1 MYSQYEAIL
10 GAAGSGKSTE
20 LRLRNEREKNYSL
33 LTSSTGI
40 SAVNL
45 GGRTI
50 NSVLNYFNTA
60 DLLRQFTYNR
70 TKLIAKLRVIK
81 RRYRYIAIDEVS
93 MLDGKALDIIYSLL
107 EEANKSGS
115 ISKQLGLI
123 LLGDAGQLP
132 VVDKDGAIPF
142 FEAHCWQK
150 FMITALKEIKR
161 QADVDFIR
169 SLNLVREGRFEEALD
184 WFSENVE
191 FAKSLDKNFPG
202 PTIVSRNDTVNAF
215 NQEALA
221 RLPGDIQM
229 YPKEIHMEG
238 DYPAP
243 SEWKNIPPELVLKPG
258 AQVML
263 LSNDHTA
270 NYANGDL
277 GKVVQLYPK
286 HVSVRLS
293 RTKDER
299 LIEYKRL
306 ECKDERGNTR
316 GYMSY
321 IPLRLAYA
329 MTVFKSQSL
338 TLDKVQIRL
347 TEPFLGKL
355 SGGLYT
361 ALSRSRTPEGIRL
374 VGTRSSFIQAGYINP
389 SYLRWVHLTRTD
401 GTRTTSF

>member
-1 MYSQYEAIL
+1 MYSRYEAIL

-20 LRLRNEREKNYSL
+20 LRLRNEKDKRYSL

-60 DLLRQFTYNR
+60 DLLRKYTHSR
-70 TKLIAKLRVIK
+70 PRLISKLRMIK
-81 RRYRYIAIDEVS
+81 QRYKYIAIDEVS
-93 MLDGKALDIIYSLL
+93 MLDGKALDIIYSLV
-107 EEANKSGS
+107 EEANRSGS
-115 ISKQLGLI
+115 ISNQLGLI

-132 VVDKDGAIPF
+132 VVDRDGAIPF
-142 FEAHCWQK
+142 FEACCWDK
-150 FMITALKEIKR
+150 FIITALREIKR
-161 QADVDFIR
+161 QADRDFIR
-169 SLNLVREGRFEEALD
+169 SLNLVRSGQFEEALD
-184 WFSENVE
+184 WFWDNVE
-191 FAKSLDKNFPG
+191 FAKSLDKKFQG
-202 PTIVSRNDTVNAF
+202 PTIVSRNDTVDAF
-215 NQEALA
+215 NKEALD
-221 RLPGDIQM
+221 RLPGSIQQ
-229 YPKEIHMEG
+229 YPKEIRMED
-238 DYPAP
+238 DYPEP
-243 SEWKNIPPELVLKPG
+243 SEWRNIPDVLTLKPG
-258 AQVML
+258 AQVMI
-263 LSNDHTA
+263 LSNDHSA

-277 GKVVQLYPK
+277 GTVIQLYPK

-293 RTKDER
+293 RTGDDR
-299 LIEYKRL
+299 LLEYKRL
-306 ECKDERGNTR
+306 ECKDERGHTR

-361 ALSRSRTPEGIRL
+361 ALSRSRTPSGIRL
-374 VGTRSSFIQAGYINP
+374 VGTKTSFIRAGYVNP
-389 SYLRWVHLTRTD
+389 QYLRWVHLT
-401 GTRTTSF
+401 